1 MLRRTIA
8 TMAMG
13 ALCLVSVPAGA
24 QSPPSN
30 ALVDAIVRCKGESNE
45 QARLRC
51 YDSAVT
57 ALAQAT
63 ASGEI
68 VVVDKED
75 VRKTRRSL
83 FGFSIPN
90 LPFFGRDDSQKEEQP
105 DEIEAKIQS
114 VRGIGYGKWLIELDT
129 GARWQ
134 TTEGGTLA
142 REPKAGQ
149 MVKIKKGAIGS
160 FFLSVEG
167 RRGVRAMR
175 VG

>member
-1 MLRRTIA
+1 MMTRTIA
-8 TMAMG
+8 TTVMG
-13 ALCLVSVPAGA
+13 ALCLVSAPAGA
-24 QSPPSN
+24 QSSPSN
-30 ALVDAIVRCKGESNE
+30 ALVDAVVRCKGEAEE

-51 YDSAVT
+51 YDSAVA

-63 ASGEI
+63 TSGDI
-68 VVVDKED
+68 VVVDRED

-83 FGFSIPN
+83 FGFSMPN
-90 LPFFGRDDSQKEEQP
+90 LPFFGRDESQKEEQP

-114 VRGIGYGKWLIELDT
+114 VRGIGYGKWLIVLDT

-142 REPKAGQ
+142 REPKVGQ

-160 FFLSVEG
+160 FFLSVDG
-167 RRGVRAMR
+167 RRGVRAQR

>member
-1 MLRRTIA
+1 MMRRTIA
-8 TMAMG
+8 TTVLG
-13 ALCLVSVPAGA
+13 ALCLASAPASA
-24 QSPPSN
+24 QSQSN
-30 ALVDAIVRCKGESNE
+30 ALVDAVVRCKGEGDE

-51 YDSAVT
+51 YDSAVA

-63 ASGEI
+63 SSGEI

-83 FGFSIPN
+83 FGFSMPN

-160 FFLSVEG
+160 FFLSVDG
-167 RRGVRAMR
+167 RRGVRAQR